1 MSNKIETIYTI
12 ISKDNEII
20 RFTNYL
26 FDEYY
31 KIIAFIVTLDNKK
44 VIYDT
49 IQGFIDAHSILCES
63 ISFISYIESK
73 NTNDIE
79 SLKLLH
85 KYTKTKQDVEI
96 IYKAFSEILAKNICH
111 NDKSQNK
118 SYMHSFKQ
126 ILIYQKVIQSY
137 YNEIAKNDV
146 IIENLIHK
154 KFV

>member
-73 NTNDIE
+73 HTNDIE
-79 SLKLLH
+79 TLKLLH

-96 IYKAFSEILAKNICH
+96 IYQAFSEILSRNICH
-111 NDKSQNK
+111 NDKGK
-118 SYMHSFKQ
+118 DKCYMHSFKQ
-126 ILIYQKVIQSY
+126 ILMYQKVIQNY
-137 YNEIAKNDV
+137 YNEIAKDNE
-146 IIENLIHK
+146 ILENLIHK

>member
-79 SLKLLH
+79 TLKLLH

-96 IYKAFSEILAKNICH
+96 IYQAFSEILARNICH
-111 NDKSQNK
+111 NDKGK
-118 SYMHSFKQ
+118 DKCYMHSFKQ
-126 ILIYQKVIQSY
+126 ILMYQKVIQNY
-137 YNEIAKNDV
+137 YNEIAKDNE
-146 IIENLIHK
+146 ILENLIHK

>member
-1 MSNKIETIYTI
+1 MRNKFETIYTI
-12 ISKDNEII
+12 ISKDDEII

-31 KIIAFIVTLDNKK
+31 KIIAFILTLDNKI
-44 VIYDT
+44 VIYD
-49 IQGFIDAHSILCES
+49 ILQGFIDAHKTLCES

-96 IYKAFSEILAKNICH
+96 IYQAFSEILARNICH
-111 NDKSQNK
+111 KDK

-126 ILIYQKVIQSY
+126 ILTYQKVIQNY
-137 YNEIAKNDV
+137 YNEIARDNE
-146 IIENLIHK
+146 ILENLIHK

>member
-12 ISKDNEII
+12 ISKDDEII
-20 RFTNYL
+20 RFTDYL

-31 KIIAFIVTLDNKK
+31 KIIAFILTLDNKI
-44 VIYDT
+44 VIYDI
-49 IQGFIDAHSILCES
+49 IQGFIDAHRTLCES

-96 IYKAFSEILAKNICH
+96 IYQAFSEMLSKNICH
-111 NDKSQNK
+111 NDKSKEKNH
-118 SYMHSFKQ
+118 MHSFKQ
-126 ILIYQKVIQSY
+126 ILIYQKVIQGY
-137 YNEIAKNDV
+137 YNEIAKDDK

>member
-1 MSNKIETIYTI
+1 MSNRIETIYTI

-79 SLKLLH
+79 TLKLLH

-96 IYKAFSEILAKNICH
+96 IYQAFSEILSRNICH
-111 NDKSQNK
+111 NDKGK
-118 SYMHSFKQ
+118 DKCYMHSFKQ
-126 ILIYQKVIQSY
+126 ILMYQKVIQNY
-137 YNEIAKNDV
+137 YNEIAKDNE
-146 IIENLIHK
+146 ILENLIHR

>member
-1 MSNKIETIYTI
+1 MNNKIETIYTI
-12 ISKDNEII
+12 ISKDDEII
-20 RFTNYL
+20 RFTDYL

-31 KIIAFIVTLDNKK
+31 KTIAFIVTLDNKK

-96 IYKAFSEILAKNICH
+96 IYQSFSEILARNICH
-111 NDKSQNK
+111 NDKSKDK
-118 SYMHSFKQ
+118 SYMYSFKQ
-126 ILIYQKVIQSY
+126 ILLYQKVIQSY
-137 YNEIAKNDV
+137 YNEIAKDDG
-146 IIENLIHK
+146 ILENLIHK

>member
-1 MSNKIETIYTI
+1 MRNKFETIYTI
-12 ISKDNEII
+12 ISKDDEII

-31 KIIAFIVTLDNKK
+31 KIIAFILTLDNKI
-44 VIYDT
+44 VIYD
-49 IQGFIDAHSILCES
+49 ILQGFIDAHKTLCES

-96 IYKAFSEILAKNICH
+96 IYQAFSEILARNICH
-111 NDKSQNK
+111 KDKSKDK

-126 ILIYQKVIQSY
+126 ILTYQKVIQNY
-137 YNEIAKNDV
+137 YNEIAKDNE
-146 IIENLIHK
+146 ILENLIYR

>member
-85 KYTKTKQDVEI
+85 KYTKTKQDVET

-111 NDKSQNK
+111 NDKSKNK

-154 KFV
+154 KLV

>member
-1 MSNKIETIYTI
+1 MRNKIETIYTI

-79 SLKLLH
+79 TLKLLH

-96 IYKAFSEILAKNICH
+96 IYQAFSEILARNICH
-111 NDKSQNK
+111 NDKGK
-118 SYMHSFKQ
+118 DKCYMHSFKQ
-126 ILIYQKVIQSY
+126 ILMYQKVIQNY
-137 YNEIAKNDV
+137 YNEIAKDNE
-146 IIENLIHK
+146 ILENLIHK

>member
-1 MSNKIETIYTI
+1 MNNKIETIYTI

-79 SLKLLH
+79 TLKLLH

-96 IYKAFSEILAKNICH
+96 IYQAFSEILARNICH
-111 NDKSQNK
+111 NDKSK
-118 SYMHSFKQ
+118 DKCYMHSFKQ
-126 ILIYQKVIQSY
+126 ILMYQKVIQNY
-137 YNEIAKNDV
+137 YKEIAKDDE
-146 IIENLIHK
+146 ILEKLIYEYK
-154 KFV
+154 

>member
-1 MSNKIETIYTI
+1 MNNKIETIYTI
-12 ISKDNEII
+12 ISKDDEII
-20 RFTNYL
+20 RFTDYL

-31 KIIAFIVTLDNKK
+31 KIIAFILTLENKK
-44 VIYDT
+44 IIYD
-49 IQGFIDAHSILCES
+49 IVQGLIDAHRTLCES

-96 IYKAFSEILAKNICH
+96 IYQAFSEILARNICH
-111 NDKSQNK
+111 SDKSKNK
-118 SYMHSFKQ
+118 YYMSCFKQ
-126 ILIYQKVIQSY
+126 VLTYQAVIQNY
-137 YNEIAKNDV
+137 YNEIAKDNE
-146 IIENLIHK
+146 ILENLIHK

>member
-79 SLKLLH
+79 SLKSLH
-85 KYTKTKQDVEI
+85 KYTKTKQDVET

-111 NDKSQNK
+111 NDKSKNK

-154 KFV
+154 KLV

>member
-1 MSNKIETIYTI
+1 MRNKIETIYTI

-79 SLKLLH
+79 TLKLLH

-96 IYKAFSEILAKNICH
+96 IYQAFSEILSRNICH
-111 NDKSQNK
+111 NDKGK
-118 SYMHSFKQ
+118 SYMYSFKQ
-126 ILIYQKVIQSY
+126 ILMYQKVIQNY
-137 YNEIAKNDV
+137 YNEIAKDNE
-146 IIENLIHK
+146 ILENLIHK

>member
-1 MSNKIETIYTI
+1 MSNKFETIYTI
-12 ISKDNEII
+12 ISKDDEII
-20 RFTNYL
+20 RFTDYL
-26 FDEYY
+26 FDEYF
-31 KIIAFIVTLDNKK
+31 KIIAFILTLDDKRI
-44 VIYDT
+44 IYD
-49 IQGFIDAHSILCES
+49 IVQGFIDAHNILCES

-96 IYKAFSEILAKNICH
+96 IYHAFSEMLSKNICH
-111 NDKSQNK
+111 NDKSKGKN
-118 SYMHSFKQ
+118 YMHSFKQ
-126 ILIYQKVIQSY
+126 ILTYQKVIQGY
-137 YNEIAKNDV
+137 YNEIAKDDV

>member
-31 KIIAFIVTLDNKK
+31 KIIAFILTLDNKI
-44 VIYDT
+44 VIYDI
-49 IQGFIDAHSILCES
+49 IQGFIDAHKTLCES

-85 KYTKTKQDVEI
+85 KYTKTKQDVET
-96 IYKAFSEILAKNICH
+96 IYKAFSEILARNICY
-111 NDKSQNK
+111 NDKSKDK

-126 ILIYQKVIQSY
+126 ILTYQKVIQNY
-137 YNEIAKNDV
+137 YNEIAKDDE
-146 IIENLIHK
+146 ILENLIHK
-154 KFV
+154 KLV

>member
-1 MSNKIETIYTI
+1 MSNRIETIYTI

-79 SLKLLH
+79 TLKLLH

-96 IYKAFSEILAKNICH
+96 IYQAFSEILARNICH
-111 NDKSQNK
+111 NDKGK
-118 SYMHSFKQ
+118 DKCYMHSFKQ
-126 ILIYQKVIQSY
+126 ILMYQKVIQNY
-137 YNEIAKNDV
+137 YNEIAKDNV
-146 IIENLIHK
+146 ILENLIHK
-154 KFV
+154 KLV